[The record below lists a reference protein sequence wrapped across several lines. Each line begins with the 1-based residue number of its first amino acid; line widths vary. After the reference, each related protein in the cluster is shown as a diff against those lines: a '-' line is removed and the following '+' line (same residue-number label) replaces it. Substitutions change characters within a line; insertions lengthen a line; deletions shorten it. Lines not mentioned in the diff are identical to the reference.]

1 MLEYQ
6 RNLIRD
12 RLKPFHERSLGDDGP
27 SSAALIR
34 VAGLLISHLGFSFC
48 LTCLFL
54 AMRGVMRLGGY
65 VASGGP
71 YVIAHP
77 APGWTWLVPTSIV
90 AGAFFIILNALTGRA
105 VGGIN
110 LHALVWPAAFLSL
123 GWNFLEF
130 SIRPPAGAHAPIWG
144 WLICGILFVFMGGI
158 PALGYL
164 NLFVRSLRRRVI
176 EAGSLGS
183 PAAGDGF
190 GGTART
196 GLLLVQLAVLALG
209 VGLSIMFFGSL

>member
-12 RLKPFHERSLGDDGP
+12 RLKPFHERNIGDDGLSP
-27 SSAALIR
+27 AFVIR
-34 VAGLLISHLGFSFC
+34 VAGLLVGHLGFSFC

-77 APGWTWLVPTSIV
+77 APDWIWLVPTSIL
-90 AGAFFIILNALTGRA
+90 AGAFFIILNTVIGRA
-105 VGGIN
+105 VGGIS
-110 LHALVWPAAFLSL
+110 LLALVWPATFLSL

-130 SIRPPAGAHAPIWG
+130 GLRPPAGAQGLVWA
-144 WLICGILFVFMGGI
+144 WLVCGILFVLMGGI
-158 PALGYL
+158 PAFIYL
-164 NLFVRSLRRRVI
+164 NLFVMSLRGRVI
-176 EAGSLGS
+176 EAGSCGS
-183 PAAGDGF
+183 LPSGEGL

-196 GLLLVQLAVLALG
+196 GLLLVQLAMLALG
-209 VGLSIMFFGSL
+209 VALGIMFFGSL